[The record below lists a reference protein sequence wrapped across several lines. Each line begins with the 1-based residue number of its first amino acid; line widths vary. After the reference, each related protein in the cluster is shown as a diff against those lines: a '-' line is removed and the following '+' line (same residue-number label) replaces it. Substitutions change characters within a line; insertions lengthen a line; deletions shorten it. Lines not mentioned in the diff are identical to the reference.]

1 MLWLWFLGR
10 GAGSF
15 DGIDR
20 DERHCEQLAGTSD
33 ILGAVLA
40 GEQTVVADAMKA
52 LRQDMDQEAADEL
65 VGIERH
71 HLVSL
76 GTFDAVIL
84 PLEGDALAAERDPPA
99 VGDGDTVGVTG
110 HAAQPALW
118 CAEAPFAGVHPFA
131 VA

>member
-1 MLWLWFLGR
+1 MLWLFWLLGR

-33 ILGAVLA
+33 ILGAGLA

-52 LRQDMDQEAADEL
+52 LRQHVHQEAADEL
-65 VGIERH
+65 MGIECH

-84 PLEGDALAAERDPPA
+84 PLEGDALVAE
-99 VGDGDTVGVTG
+99 GN
-110 HAAQPALW
+110 QPAFGYGAVEGRAG
-118 CAEAPFAGVHPFA
+118 CRTEPFLRVPQG
-131 VA
+131 